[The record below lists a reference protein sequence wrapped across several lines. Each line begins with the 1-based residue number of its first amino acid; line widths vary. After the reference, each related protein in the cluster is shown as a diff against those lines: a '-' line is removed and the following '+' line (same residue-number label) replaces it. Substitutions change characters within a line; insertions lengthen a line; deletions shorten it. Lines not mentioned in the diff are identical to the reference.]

1 MTIDPLTALL
11 ERDGIVRRIF
21 LRDHAVWVRM
31 GIHDAERQ
39 GPQRVIV
46 SVDLFLAPGA
56 TPHNDDIAEVIDY
69 DFVRTEIRALAASRH
84 FNLQE
89 TFVHALVERRL
100 ARAGVAAVRVSSR
113 KPDIYPDC
121 ESVGYEV
128 TQRAPA

>member
-1 MTIDPLTALL
+1 MTTDPLLALL
-11 ERDGIVRRIF
+11 ERDGAIRRIF
-21 LRDHAVWVRM
+21 LREHAVWVRM
-31 GIHDAERQ
+31 GVHEAERL

-56 TPHNDDIAEVIDY
+56 APRNDDIAEVIDY
-69 DFVRTEIRALAASRH
+69 DFVRTEILALAASRH

-89 TFVHALVERRL
+89 TFVHAIAARCL

-128 TQRAPA
+128 TQLARG